1 VGFFHI
7 LIRCYTNMI
16 IEIHKNK
23 NDEWRGL
30 FTGLFLL
37 VTSLFMM
44 VRLGPA
50 GIVLG
55 FFTFLPGLAFTIMF
69 YRLFSAKKPFI
80 ELHED
85 FFLIRTAANANVKEF
100 VDHIIK
106 YNDIKS
112 VSKEGRHRKSTDIL
126 EMKISGKNTDTN
138 LSFGKNEITNENVRI
153 DTSNL
158 LIEKNKLF
166 NIIDRK
172 QRDPGQGLGLISS
185 SIEYWPNKIPFHKRV
200 IYSILSAFITIYVA
214 YGVFIGRLIIPTR
227 KGDLIFYGASL
238 WIASIAFLFCIA
250 CVTIKIIDHYDKKD
264 NESIYWRYSSFC
276 FKSGVALYLIALIVK
291 LLS

>member
-1 VGFFHI
+1 
-7 LIRCYTNMI
+7 MI

-23 NDEWRGL
+23 NDEWYGL
-30 FTGLFLL
+30 FMGLFLL
-37 VTSLFMM
+37 ATSLFMM
-44 VRLGPA
+44 VELGPT

-55 FFTFLPGLAFTIMF
+55 FFTFLSGLAFTIMF

-85 FFLIRTAANANVKEF
+85 FFLIRTAANANAKEF

-112 VSKEGRHRKSTDIL
+112 VSKVGRHRKSPDII
-126 EMKISGKNTDTN
+126 EMKISGENTDTN
-138 LSFGKNEITNENVRI
+138 LSFGKNELTNENVRI
-153 DTSNL
+153 DTTNL

-172 QRDPGQGLGLISS
+172 QRDPGQDLGLISS
-185 SIEYWPNKIPFHKRV
+185 SIEYSPNKIPFHNRV
-200 IYSILSAFITIYVA
+200 IYLIFSSFITIYVG
-214 YGVFIGRLIIPTR
+214 YGVFIGRLIIPSK
-227 KGDLIFYGASL
+227 KGSLVFYGTSL
-238 WIASIAFLFCIA
+238 WIASIAFLFCVA
-250 CVTIKIIDHYDKKD
+250 CVTIKIVDHYDKKD

-276 FKSGVALYLIALIVK
+276 FKSGVALYFIALIVNV
-291 LLS
+291 LS